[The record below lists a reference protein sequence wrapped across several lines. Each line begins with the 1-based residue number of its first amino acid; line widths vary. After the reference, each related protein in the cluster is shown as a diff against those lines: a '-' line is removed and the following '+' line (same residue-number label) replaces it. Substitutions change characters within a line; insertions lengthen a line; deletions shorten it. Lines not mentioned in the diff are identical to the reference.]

1 MKGSGYLNWMR
12 RLIVLGAVVAG
23 VTAASAGA
31 MRPVEIGGTP
41 TGNTNL
47 PTVVSRPPDVSD
59 VAARLSP
66 TTAFGLRAD
75 GQRLQA
81 VALAYENASRAQG
94 VKADGLRYQAIAQA
108 YRDSTQ
114 VSAPD
119 AFERYASAHPYGLG
133 VASGTEVSVPRPP
146 DVADAA
152 VTAAQGGGSVI
163 QTSGFDWTDWA
174 IGIGTGLGL
183 VLLLG
188 IGFAMSRQMR
198 HDPQPA

>member
-41 TGNTNL
+41 TGNTNV

-66 TTAFGLRAD
+66 TTALGL
-75 GQRLQA
+75 
-81 VALAYENASRAQG
+81 
-94 VKADGLRYQAIAQA
+94 KADGLRYQAIAQA
-108 YRDSTQ
+108 YGESGQ
-114 VSAPD
+114 VAAPD
-119 AFERYASAHPYGLG
+119 AFERYASAHPYGVGLP
-133 VASGTEVSVPRPP
+133 SGTDVAVRPP
-146 DVADAA
+146 DVTDAA
-152 VTAAQGGGSVI
+152 FTAAQGGGSVV
-163 QTSGFDWTDWA
+163 QTSRFDWTDWA

-188 IGFAMSRQMR
+188 IGFVMSRQVR
-198 HDPQPA
+198 QHPQPA

>member
-1 MKGSGYLNWMR
+1 MRSNGYLNWMR

-41 TGNTNL
+41 TGNTNV
-47 PTVVSRPPDVSD
+47 PTAVSRPPDVSD

-66 TTAFGLRAD
+66 TTALGL
-75 GQRLQA
+75 
-81 VALAYENASRAQG
+81 
-94 VKADGLRYQAIAQA
+94 KADGLRYQAIAQA
-108 YRDSTQ
+108 YGESGK
-114 VSAPD
+114 VAAPD

-133 VASGTEVSVPRPP
+133 VPSGTEAAVSRPP

-152 VTAAQGGGSVI
+152 FTAAQGGGSVI
-163 QTSGFDWTDWA
+163 ETSWFDWTDWA

-188 IGFAMSRQMR
+188 IGFVMSRQMR
-198 HDPQPA
+198 HHPQPA